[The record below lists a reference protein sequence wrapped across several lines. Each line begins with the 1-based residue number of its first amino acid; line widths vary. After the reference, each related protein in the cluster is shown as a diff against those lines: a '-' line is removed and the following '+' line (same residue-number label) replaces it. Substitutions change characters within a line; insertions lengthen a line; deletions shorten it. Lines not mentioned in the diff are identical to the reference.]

1 MANTLFLDL
10 FSGISGDMLLGA
22 LIDLGVDFSGLEKQ
36 LATLHID
43 GCHLHL
49 SRQERSGICGA
60 KFDVHLAHADHGH
73 GHGHPGHDG
82 GHDEP
87 ADGHEHGHG
96 HGHSH
101 AHEAGE
107 DDHHHNHYHHHHE
120 EEEGAHEQEH
130 EHDETG
136 HHHHGH
142 HHHDE
147 EADAPAHEPAAEHAH
162 HGRNFAQIARLIQ
175 ESSLS
180 DWTKTKAIAV
190 FRRIAEAEGR
200 IHGHPPEEVHFHE
213 VGAIDSIV
221 DIVGACLALEA
232 LGKPRVLASAITDGT
247 GWLDCQHGRLPLPA
261 PATLA
266 ILGAR
271 GVPITQCEE
280 PFELVTPTGAALLA
294 EFVENFG
301 PLVDFKPV
309 RIGYGVGTRQL
320 KHRPN
325 VLRAVLGESGAADR
339 DWEVD
344 RVALLETNLDDL
356 PAEVL
361 GHFMEQAFARG
372 ARDVFYTAIQMK
384 KNRPGIL
391 LSVLCQPG
399 QEDLFTELILRETSA
414 FGVRRSLLERR
425 KLRREFRTVDTP
437 FGPLTVKLGR
447 LDGRVLHATP
457 EYESARQLALQAGVP
472 LHQVYAA
479 AAKLGSAYD

>member
-1 MANTLFLDL
+1 M
-10 FSGISGDMLLGA
+10 
-22 LIDLGVDFSGLEKQ
+22 
-36 LATLHID
+36 
-43 GCHLHL
+43 
-49 SRQERSGICGA
+49 
-60 KFDVHLAHADHGH
+60 
-73 GHGHPGHDG
+73 
-82 GHDEP
+82 
-87 ADGHEHGHG
+87 
-96 HGHSH
+96 
-101 AHEAGE
+101 
-107 DDHHHNHYHHHHE
+107 
-120 EEEGAHEQEH
+120 
-130 EHDETG
+130 
-136 HHHHGH
+136 
-142 HHHDE
+142 
-147 EADAPAHEPAAEHAH
+147 
-162 HGRNFAQIARLIQ
+162 
-175 ESSLS
+175 S
-180 DWTKTKAIAV
+180 DWVKTKAVAV

-232 LGKPRVLASAITDGT
+232 LGKPRVLASAVTDGT

-266 ILGAR
+266 ILGTR

-309 RIGYGVGTRQL
+309 RIGFGVGTRQL

-325 VLRAVLGESGAADR
+325 VLRAVLGEAGAADR

-344 RVALLETNLDDL
+344 RVGLLETNLDDL

-372 ARDVFYTAIQMK
+372 ALDVFYTAIQMK

-399 QEDLFTELILRETSA
+399 QEDLFTELILCETSA

-425 KLRREFRTVDTP
+425 KLRREFRTVETS
-437 FGPLTVKLGR
+437 FGPLTVKLGY
-447 LDGRVLHATP
+447 LNGRVLHATP

-479 AAKLGSAYD
+479 AKLASTYE